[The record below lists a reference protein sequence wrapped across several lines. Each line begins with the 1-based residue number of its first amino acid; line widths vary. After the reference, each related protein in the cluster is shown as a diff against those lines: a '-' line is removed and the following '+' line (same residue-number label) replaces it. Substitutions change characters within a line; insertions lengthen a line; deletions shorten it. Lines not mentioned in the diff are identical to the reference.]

1 MIYRNALLAILFAA
15 CSLFAVAQP
24 PSPDP
29 AITTTIQQLFKG
41 METGDSALV
50 HATFAHEI
58 TMATVR
64 RDKAGNPMLQREA
77 SALGF
82 LKVVGT
88 PHPQTWYEEIWDVKV
103 QQDGDFAQV
112 WCDYAFYI
120 GNTFSH
126 CGVDAFQLHKQKD
139 GWKIF
144 HLADTRRTENCTIP
158 KSIQQKH
165 TP

>member
-1 MIYRNALLAILFAA
+1 MIYRDALLVILFTA
-15 CSLFAVAQP
+15 CSFFAVAQP

-29 AITTTIQQLFKG
+29 AITATVQQLFKG

-50 HATFAHEI
+50 HATFAHNI

-64 RDKAGNPMLQREA
+64 RDKAGNPVLQREA

-82 LKVVGT
+82 LKAVGT

-144 HLADTRRTENCTIP
+144 HLADTRRTENCAIP

-165 TP
+165 NP

>member
-1 MIYRNALLAILFAA
+1 MIHRNALLAILFAA
-15 CSLFAVAQP
+15 CSFFAVAQ

-29 AITTTIQQLFKG
+29 AITATIQQLFKG
-41 METGDSALV
+41 MENGDSAQV
-50 HATFAHEI
+50 HATFARDI

-64 RDKAGNPMLQREA
+64 RDKAGNPLLQREA
-77 SALGF
+77 SPQGF
-82 LKVVGT
+82 LKAVGT

-165 TP
+165 HP